1 MGACANEDRIADG
14 SSLGALRRGILNLVM
29 LCIVSNES
37 WVISHRE
44 ATVSAGMG
52 FILCVSSA

>member
-1 MGACANEDRIADG
+1 
-14 SSLGALRRGILNLVM
+14 M
-29 LCIVSNES
+29 LCIVSSES